1 MENKICQIEEDIK
14 SLREALN
21 ETKLALDEALKLTR
35 EQMVLIERQ
44 KQIIKSLEAMEKKEE
59 DILKVL
65 NHLFWKVNYMDST
78 SFSSGFMANML
89 AGFAIGGR

>member
-21 ETKLALDEALKLTR
+21 EIKLALDEALQLTR

-44 KQIIKSLEAMEKKEE
+44 KQIIKFLEAMEKKEE

-89 AGFAIGGR
+89 AGFTMGGR